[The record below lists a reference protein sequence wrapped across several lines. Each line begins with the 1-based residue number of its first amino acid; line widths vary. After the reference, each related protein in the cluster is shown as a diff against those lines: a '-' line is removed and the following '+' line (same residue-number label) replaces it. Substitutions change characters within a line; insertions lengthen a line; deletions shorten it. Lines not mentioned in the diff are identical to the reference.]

1 MSKSILHSAL
11 AKIAAELES
20 RLEVAVEYIGHADR
34 VVVSAALGTLTGAV
48 NDALDAIQALAR
60 NPEAVADA
68 VAADRMDVLRDA
80 LYAALSPIAGGAPDD
95 HETIDPE
102 GWPSEYSPELDDYT
116 WEPTPD
122 HILAAERDAHT
133 DCVDWDAYS
142 LLDVAGISEADHLVA
157 HGCC

>member
-95 HETIDPE
+95 HE
-102 GWPSEYSPELDDYT
+102 S
-116 WEPTPD
+116 
-122 HILAAERDAHT
+122 DADT